1 MYRNVSARIAQAV
14 PVMLIVAILT
24 FFLMHMLPGDPAVI
38 IAGDQAGPDAVAAIR
53 HGLGLDRP
61 LPEQLWLWL
70 THLAHGNFGDSL
82 VLNQPVLQAVTE
94 RLPVTLSL
102 ALVAFIITVPVGV
115 GLGMVAAYW
124 RNSWLDSAVMGFA
137 LLGVSVPSF
146 WVGTI
151 SVILFSV
158 NLGWLPTAGYVP
170 IAEGGFGEWFAALV
184 QPAIVLALFQIGFL
198 ARMTRSEMLEILDQD
213 FVRTARAKGVSE
225 FATVGKHAFRNTLVS
240 VVTVGGYI
248 LSLLIGGS
256 VVVEQVFA
264 LPGVGRLLV
273 QAIMS
278 RDYPTVQGTM
288 LLLGFAFVLI
298 NVLIDVLYTYLD
310 PRVRYD

>member
-1 MYRNVSARIAQAV
+1 MYRTVSARIAQAL

-53 HGLGLDRP
+53 HSLGLDLP
-61 LPEQLWLWL
+61 LPQQLWLWL

-102 ALVAFIITVPVGV
+102 AAVAFIITVPVGV
-115 GLGMVAAYW
+115 GLGIIAACW
-124 RNSWLDSAVMGFA
+124 RNSWVDSAVMGFA

-170 IAEGGFGEWFAALV
+170 IAEGGVGEWFASLI
-184 QPAIVLALFQIGFL
+184 QPAVVLALFQIGFL

-225 FATVGKHAFRNTLVS
+225 FATVTKHAFRNTLVS